1 MGLSSFLSTHITMNS
16 IEDVRYLFK
25 CFYICMGYERD
36 KGMIEYVL
44 HSCAPVISE
53 DTLHSK
59 TAAYEQYI
67 YQ

>member
-1 MGLSSFLSTHITMNS
+1 
-16 IEDVRYLFK
+16 
-25 CFYICMGYERD
+25 MGYERD

-59 TAAYEQYI
+59 TAAYVQYI